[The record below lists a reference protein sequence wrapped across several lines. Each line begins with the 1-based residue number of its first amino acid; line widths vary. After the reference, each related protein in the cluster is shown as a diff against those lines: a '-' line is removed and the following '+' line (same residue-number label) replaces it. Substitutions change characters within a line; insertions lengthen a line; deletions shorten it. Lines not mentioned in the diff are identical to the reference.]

1 MPDTLRDRIA
11 AVQKAHI
18 FCLVECSC
26 GYQIDSIH
34 PSSPDWKIDAECD
47 WADHVADA
55 VIESLGLHM
64 QYENSRVMYDE
75 KPAACKENGLWKQR
89 IVSPHEPYKE

>member
-1 MPDTLRDRIA
+1 MTDSLRDRIA

-18 FCLVECSC
+18 FGLVECSC

-34 PSSPDWKIDAECD
+34 PSSPDWKTDAECD

-55 VIESLGLHM
+55 VIKALGMTIEHDGPPIVPPCHRYVTEWMSLTDDTTGDVNH
-64 QYENSRVMYDE
+64 D
-75 KPAACKENGLWKQR
+75 
-89 IVSPHEPYKE
+89 

>member
-1 MPDTLRDRIA
+1 VTDTLRDRIA

-34 PSSPDWKIDAECD
+34 PSSPDWKTDAECD

-55 VIESLGLHM
+55 VIAQLGLRCEVDDKAAFRM
-64 QYENSRVMYDE
+64 EPSRHRWVTE
-75 KPAACKENGLWKQR
+75 WREANE
-89 IVSPHEPYKE
+89 

>member
-1 MPDTLRDRIA
+1 MNLRDRIA

-34 PSSPDWKIDAECD
+34 PSSPDWKTDAECD

-55 VIESLGLHM
+55 VIEALDEDYDP
-64 QYENSRVMYDE
+64 YEAKADAERQQWADDE
-75 KPAACKENGLWKQR
+75 GIPR
-89 IVSPHEPYKE
+89 